1 MPRAR
6 STPPS
11 RSGGTTRKTS
21 AKGSGTRAK
30 ASTSRASTAKRSS
43 GTAKRS
49 TATKRTTA
57 AKPTT
62 DFSGKSVAEL
72 RSALKGGVIAPLNLV
87 MLTRERIEEVLDDA
101 VSRGRVTSSDAQK
114 LTTDLV
120 ARGRKQTNEVL
131 RDLED
136 LLNKQGTTARKRGAQ
151 AAGRARKQVG
161 QATARAR
168 TAADP
173 VIARADRVRRTAGV
187 GPSFPITGYDDL
199 SVAQVE
205 KRLGGLKPA
214 ELRKVRD
221 YERRHA
227 NRKGIVTAIE
237 RRLA

>member
-11 RSGGTTRKTS
+11 RSGGTTRKTG
-21 AKGSGTRAK
+21 AKSSGTRAK

-43 GTAKRS
+43 STAKRS
-49 TATKRTTA
+49 TAASKSSA
-57 AKPTT
+57 

-72 RSALKGGVIAPLNLV
+72 RSALKGGVITPLNLV
-87 MLTRERIEEVLDDA
+87 MLTRERIEEVLEDA

-136 LLNKQGTTARKRGAQ
+136 LLNKRSTTARKRGAQ
-151 AAGRARKQVG
+151 AASRARKQVG

-173 VIARADRVRRTAGV
+173 VLARADRVRRTAGV

-227 NRKGIVTAIE
+227 NRKGILTAIE